1 MKLRPLVAW
10 PFYNI
15 PVITAFVNPFTS
27 DATVEPTWIVLVA
40 CHRSVRT
47 VLAGQALDINIA

>member
-27 DATVEPTWIVLVA
+27 DAIVELTWKYSQRAAEVSA
-40 CHRSVRT
+40 HQPAAS
-47 VLAGQALDINIA
+47 N